1 MSDEPFAALAREL
14 AERDREL
21 PRRLADAARHAER
34 LRAHADACVA
44 KFCAAA
50 SVGGARHLTSVRVG
64 PVEPDEKHVDC
75 WQFRV
80 ERGRWVAVCVV
91 KARGVATL
99 VGPFQRGKNER
110 PCRDV
115 AFDAPD
121 AFEALETLLLGLLRE
136 ASER

>member
-1 MSDEPFAALAREL
+1 MSDEPFTALAREL

-21 PRRLADAARHAER
+21 PLRLADAARHAER
-34 LRAHADACVA
+34 LRLHADACVA
-44 KFCAAA
+44 EFCAAA
-50 SVGGARHLTSVRVG
+50 RAEGAEYLTSVRVG

-75 WQFRV
+75 WQFRI
-80 ERGRWVAVCVV
+80 ERGRWAAVCVV

-99 VGPFQRGKNER
+99 VGPFQRGKSER

-115 AFDAPD
+115 AFDAPA
-121 AFEALETLLLGLLRE
+121 AFAALETLLLALLRE

>member
-1 MSDEPFAALAREL
+1 MSDERFAALAREL

-21 PRRLADAARHAER
+21 PRRLAEAADHAER
-34 LRAHADACVA
+34 LRAHADACIGV
-44 KFCAAA
+44 FCGSARAE
-50 SVGGARHLTSVRVG
+50 GAEHLTAIRVG

-75 WQFRV
+75 CQFRI
-80 ERGRWVAVCVV
+80 ERGRWVAVCVA

-99 VGPFQRGKNER
+99 VGPFQRGKSEQ

-115 AFDAPD
+115 AFGAPD
-121 AFEALETLLLGLLRE
+121 AFEALEALLLELLRK